1 MKINKTILASD
12 GIHIG
17 PTFNSPIGRTIS
29 IGDLVS
35 SFLQAAIVI
44 AGIIMVFLFIF
55 GGISMIAGAGQS
67 NPESV
72 ARGKKALTAAL
83 IGFILIF
90 TSIWIV
96 RIIEIITG
104 DTFLTNPTVW
114 I

>member
-1 MKINKTILASD
+1 MNKLSD
-12 GIHIG
+12 VDIG
-17 PTFNSPIGRTIS
+17 SVFNSPIGREYS
-29 IGDLVS
+29 IGNLVS
-35 SFLQAAIVI
+35 NFVQAAIVI
-44 AGIIMVFLFIF
+44 SGVIMLFLFIF

-90 TSIWIV
+90 TSFWIV

-104 DTFLTNPTVW
+104 YTFLTNPS